1 MVAFFNSAGIVPS
14 FIDLLNKI
22 HSGLT
27 ILDEH
32 CFSNCDGTPS
42 GPAAACDGI
51 SLIASNTSGSPI
63 LTFDN

>member
-32 CFSNCDGTPS
+32 CFSNCTPS

-51 SLIASNTSGSPI
+51 SLIASNTSGSLI

>member
-1 MVAFFNSAGIVPS
+1 MVAFFNSAGNVPS

-32 CFSNCDGTPS
+32 CFSNCDGT
-42 GPAAACDGI
+42 

-63 LTFDN
+63 LTFHN